1 MKYRKALCSWW
12 SCEKR
17 QSMICNIELVTE
29 SNYGNSRSTGKEIKQ
44 RNKRTNKTVTSI
56 KYLSVES
63 SIIDLS
69 KAIRWLHSNEISE
82 MDLKYPGI
90 TVSNDRR
97 RTGGCRLTWNWPQT
111 LENFLVYSEASL
123 INKKKGKLISSSN
136 KACSSDKDWMI
147 FHRI

>member
-1 MKYRKALCSWW
+1 
-12 SCEKR
+12 
-17 QSMICNIELVTE
+17 MICNIELVTE

-69 KAIRWLHSNEISE
+69 KAIRWLHPNEISE

-97 RTGGCRLTWNWPQT
+97 RTGGCRLTWN
-111 LENFLVYSEASL
+111 
-123 INKKKGKLISSSN
+123 
-136 KACSSDKDWMI
+136 
-147 FHRI
+147 